1 VASHVAVASTCEAI
15 VRVLRANFDRAEFN
29 NATLDFQVYVADN
42 FLQPMD
48 QGVSVMLYRIY
59 HDGSHRSPA
68 GRVMIGGQRQ
78 RTKLPVDLHFL
89 LTAWAKTASRQH
101 EIAGWM
107 MRVLEDNPTLPASLL
122 NAYQQDV
129 FQDDEAVE
137 IVLAEL
143 STEDMFHIWEVMIQH
158 VYQLSVPYVARRL
171 MIESSQLIE
180 NLPLVRERAADARAA
195 AWPPSSGVNL
205 R

>member
-1 VASHVAVASTCEAI
+1 MASTVAIASTCEGI
-15 VRVLRANFDRAEFN
+15 VRLLRSNFDPADFN

-48 QGVSVMLYRIY
+48 QGVSVLLYRIY
-59 HDGSHRSPA
+59 HNSSHRTPA
-68 GRVMIGGQRQ
+68 GRVVHGQRQ
-78 RTKLPVDLHFL
+78 RTKLPLDLHFL

-122 NAYQQDV
+122 NAYQPGV
-129 FQDDEAVE
+129 FQDDEGVE
-137 IVLAEL
+137 VVLTEL
-143 STEDMFHIWEVMIQH
+143 STEDLFRIWETMIQH
-158 VYQLSVPYVARRL
+158 VYQLSVPYVAR
-171 MIESSQLIE
+171 MVEIESQQMESGFGLT
-180 NLPLVRERAADARAA
+180 RERVLDSRPAAD
-195 AWPPSSGVNL
+195 SGIEVPV

>member
-1 VASHVAVASTCEAI
+1 MASHVAVASTCEAI
-15 VRVLRANFDRAEFN
+15 VRLLRSNFDPAEFN

-59 HDGSHRSPA
+59 HNGSHRTPS
-68 GRVMIGGQRQ
+68 GRVVDGQRQ

-122 NAYQQDV
+122 NAYQPDV
-129 FQDDEAVE
+129 FRDDEAVE

-143 STEDMFHIWEVMIQH
+143 TTEDMFHIWEVMIQH
-158 VYQLSVPYVARRL
+158 VYQLSVPYVARL
-171 MIESSQLIE
+171 VQIESRQRSDELG
-180 NLPLVRERAADARAA
+180 LVRERGPDLRPMAV
-195 AWPPSSGVNL
+195 PSPFEVNV